1 MNKKLTAPEI
11 NTFLSQTALLVQAGI
26 TPFSAM
32 EILLSDTRSTDG
44 RALIEEII
52 ATCKE
57 GEPFYEALRRT
68 EAFPDYCIHLIKLG
82 EQSGNLDDC
91 LSSLAAYYEKEENIK
106 ESIKSAITY
115 PLVMIV
121 MMFLVI
127 FVLMTK
133 VLPIFN
139 QVFSELG
146 NEMTG
151 IAGSL
156 LHLGE
161 ALNRYSGVGVFIL
174 VVLFILVYGSLN
186 IPVMKEKA
194 LFLLAH
200 FPATKGFMQ
209 KFACQR
215 FASGMAMTLRSG
227 IDTFASL
234 DMVKELV
241 GNEEMEKKIAKC
253 KEDLKKG
260 DNLSDALVNSGIFN
274 NMHSRMVN
282 VGYRSGN
289 IDVVLR
295 KIADQYEK
303 ETDQKLQ
310 SIISVLEPTLVIILS
325 VIVGL
330 ILLSVI
336 LPLMGIMSS
345 IG

>member
-11 NTFLSQTALLVQAGI
+11 TTFLSQTALLIQAGI

-32 EILLSDTRSTDG
+32 EILLSDTKAQEG
-44 RALIEEII
+44 RELIEQII

-57 GEPFYEALRRT
+57 GEPFYEALHRT
-68 EAFPDYCIHLIKLG
+68 DAFPEYCINLIKLG

-91 LSSLAAYYEKEENIK
+91 LTSLADYYEKEENIR

-115 PLVMIV
+115 PLIMII

-139 QVFSELG
+139 QVFAELG
-146 NEMTG
+146 SEMTG

-156 LHLGE
+156 LKLGE
-161 ALNRYSGVGVFIL
+161 ALNRYSGIGVFIL

-186 IPVMKEKA
+186 IPAMKEKA
-194 LFLLAH
+194 LQLLAH

-215 FASGMAMTLRSG
+215 FASGMAMTLSSG

-234 DMVKELV
+234 DMVAELV
-241 GNEEMEKKIAKC
+241 GNTDMEKKIRQC

-274 NMHSRMVN
+274 NLHSRMVT
-282 VGYRSGN
+282 VGYKSGN
-289 IDVVLR
+289 IDSVLR
-295 KIADQYEK
+295 KIADQYQK
-303 ETDQKLQ
+303 ETDKKLQ

>member
-1 MNKKLTAPEI
+1 MSKKLTAPEI
-11 NTFLSQTALLVQAGI
+11 STFLSQTALLIQAGI

-32 EILLSDTRSTDG
+32 EILLSDIKASEG
-44 RALIEEII
+44 QLLIEQII

-57 GEPFYEALRRT
+57 GEPFYEALHRT
-68 EAFPDYCIHLIKLG
+68 DAFPEYCINLIKLG
-82 EQSGNLDDC
+82 EQSGNLDAC
-91 LSSLAAYYEKEENIK
+91 LLSLADYYEKEENIR

-115 PLVMIV
+115 PLIMII

-139 QVFSELG
+139 QVFAELG
-146 NEMTG
+146 SEMTG

-156 LHLGE
+156 LKLGE
-161 ALNRYSGVGVFIL
+161 SLNRYSGIGVFIL
-174 VVLFILVYGSLN
+174 VLLFILVYGSLN
-186 IPVMKEKA
+186 FPTMKDKA
-194 LFLLAH
+194 LKLMVW

-215 FASGMAMTLRSG
+215 FASGMAMTLSSG

-234 DMVKELV
+234 DMVAELV
-241 GNEEMEKKIAKC
+241 GNADMEKKIRQC
-253 KEDLKKG
+253 KEDLKQG
-260 DNLSDALVNSGIFN
+260 DTLSDALVNSGIFSN
-274 NMHSRMVN
+274 LQSRMVT
-282 VGYRSGN
+282 VGYKSGN

-303 ETDQKLQ
+303 ETDKKLQ
-310 SIISVLEPTLVIILS
+310 SIIAVLEPTLVIILS

>member
-1 MNKKLTAPEI
+1 MNKKLTGPELS
-11 NTFLSQTALLVQAGI
+11 TFLSQTALLVQAGI

-32 EILLSDTRSTDG
+32 EILLSDTKSVEG
-44 RALIEEII
+44 KELIEDII

-57 GEPFYEALRRT
+57 GEPFFEALKQT
-68 EAFPDYCIHLIKLG
+68 NAFPDYSIHLIKLG
-82 EQSGNLDDC
+82 EQSGNLDES

-106 ESIKSAITY
+106 ESIRSAISY
-115 PLVMIV
+115 PLVMII

-133 VLPIFN
+133 VLPIFS

-161 ALNRYSGVGVFIL
+161 ALNRYSGIGVFVL
-174 VVLFILVYGSLN
+174 VALLILVYGSLN

-194 LFLLAH
+194 LLLLTH
-200 FPATKGFMQ
+200 FPATKGFME

-215 FASGMAMTLRSG
+215 FAGGMAMTLKSG

-241 GNEEMEKKIAKC
+241 GNAEMEKKIVKC

-260 DNLSDALVNSGIFN
+260 DNLSDALVSSGIFN
-274 NMHSRMVN
+274 NMHSRMVT
-282 VGYRSGN
+282 VGYRTGN
-289 IDVVLR
+289 IDVVLQ

-303 ETDQKLQ
+303 ETDKKLQ

-325 VIVGL
+325 VIVGF

-336 LPLMGIMSS
+336 LPLMGIMST

>member
-11 NTFLSQTALLVQAGI
+11 TTFLSQTALLIQAGI

-32 EILLSDTRSTDG
+32 EILLSDTKAKEG
-44 RALIEEII
+44 RELIEQII

-57 GEPFYEALRRT
+57 GEPFYEALHRT
-68 EAFPDYCIHLIKLG
+68 RVFPDYCINLIKLG
-82 EQSGNLDDC
+82 EQSGNLDTC
-91 LSSLAAYYEKEENIK
+91 LTSLAAYYEKEENIR

-115 PLVMIV
+115 PLIMII

-139 QVFSELG
+139 QVFAELG
-146 NEMTG
+146 SEMTG

-156 LHLGE
+156 LKLGE
-161 ALNRYSGVGVFIL
+161 ALNRYSGIGVFIL

-186 IPVMKEKA
+186 IPFMKEKA
-194 LFLLAH
+194 VQLLVW
-200 FPATKGFMQ
+200 FPLTKSFMQ

-215 FASGMAMTLRSG
+215 FANGMAMTLSSG

-234 DMVKELV
+234 DMVSQLV
-241 GNEEMEKKIAKC
+241 GNKDMVQKIAQC

-260 DNLSDALVNSGIFN
+260 ENLSDALVNTGIFN
-274 NMHSRMVN
+274 NLHSRMVT
-282 VGYRSGN
+282 VGYKSGN

-295 KIADQYEK
+295 KIADNYEK
-303 ETDQKLQ
+303 ETDKKLQ

>member
-1 MNKKLTAPEI
+1 MKKKLTAPEI
-11 NTFLSQTALLVQAGI
+11 TTFLSQTALLIQAGI

-32 EILLSDTRSTDG
+32 EILLSDTKAKEG
-44 RALIEEII
+44 RELIEQII

-57 GEPFYEALRRT
+57 GEPFYEALHRT
-68 EAFPDYCIHLIKLG
+68 EVFPDYCINLIKLG

-91 LSSLAAYYEKEENIK
+91 LTSLAAYYEKEETIREN
-106 ESIKSAITY
+106 IKSAITY
-115 PLVMIV
+115 PLIMII

-139 QVFSELG
+139 QVFAELG
-146 NEMTG
+146 SEMTG

-156 LHLGE
+156 LKLGE
-161 ALNRYSGVGVFIL
+161 ALNRYSGIGVFIL

-186 IPVMKEKA
+186 IPFMKEKA
-194 LFLLAH
+194 VQLLIW
-200 FPATKGFMQ
+200 FPPTKGFMQ

-215 FASGMAMTLRSG
+215 FASGMAMTLSSG

-234 DMVKELV
+234 DMVAELV
-241 GNEEMEKKIAKC
+241 GNKDMVEKITQC

-260 DNLSDALVNSGIFN
+260 EAFSDALVNTGIFN
-274 NMHSRMVN
+274 NLHSRMVT
-282 VGYRSGN
+282 VGYKSGN

-295 KIADQYEK
+295 KIADNYEK
-303 ETDQKLQ
+303 ETDKKLQ
-310 SIISVLEPTLVIILS
+310 SIIAVLEPTLVIILS